1 MEFHV
6 EMLGYVLMPAF
17 VLIVIVAFII
27 SKKSRKKRKITREN
41 SVPMEAELF
50 CFAYR
55 RRIGPRSPHASTGT
69 SLIDE
74 CIPNLD
80 SYRHLLMKRG
90 GNLYRSIN
98 TRHCYP
104 LVVINIDGEAYL
116 VYGRKNKRL
125 KTEDLGKKVS
135 ILFREYDVGHSFII
149 NDEQSLADEEVWA
162 SRSGFFERSSS
173 FAPSEDPKNSL
184 YAKRL
189 EQRIQE
195 QKEEYKR
202 TTSLPSRIV
211 GRFLEIALY
220 IAVLG
225 GVIFFLIRFF
235 R

>member
-1 MEFHV
+1 MEFSV
-6 EMLGYVLMPAF
+6 EMLRYVFLPAF
-17 VLIVIVAFII
+17 VLIVITMFMI
-27 SKKSRKKRKITREN
+27 SKRSRRKHKITREN
-41 SVPMEAELF
+41 SVPMETELF

-55 RRIGPRSPHASTGT
+55 RRIGPSSHHASDGR

-74 CIPNLD
+74 RIPNLD
-80 SYRHLLMKRG
+80 RYGHLLLKRG
-90 GNLYRSIN
+90 GNVYRSIN
-98 TRHCYP
+98 NRHCYP

-135 ILFREYDVGHSFII
+135 ILFRKYDVGHSFII
-149 NDEQSLADEEVWA
+149 NDEQSLADEEIWA
-162 SRSGFFERSSS
+162 NRSGFFKM
-173 FAPSEDPKNSL
+173 FFNYAPSEDPKNSL

-211 GRFLEIALY
+211 GRFLEIVLY

-225 GVIFFLIRFF
+225 GAIFFLIRFF